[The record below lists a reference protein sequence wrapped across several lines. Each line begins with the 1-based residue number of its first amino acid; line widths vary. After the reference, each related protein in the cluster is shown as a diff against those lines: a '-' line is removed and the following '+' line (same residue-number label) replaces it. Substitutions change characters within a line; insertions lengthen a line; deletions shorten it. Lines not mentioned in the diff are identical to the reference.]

1 MVYLRKIDHHR
12 QQHHSAQQLNLS
24 RSNFYLFF
32 CSDIMAA
39 FDAAAPATWTVD
51 NLKAQTNDALAALLG
66 QHNLTV
72 DKDDDRRDGR
82 KGDARLVNFYTRVA
96 IDDRC

>member
-1 MVYLRKIDHHR
+1 
-12 QQHHSAQQLNLS
+12 
-24 RSNFYLFF
+24 
-32 CSDIMAA
+32 MAA

-72 DKDDDRRDGR
+72 DKDDDRRDDR
-82 KGDARLVNFYTRVA
+82 KGDARLVKADYVRTC
-96 IDDRC
+96 IDYKISLGSGSGSVDFGSRL

>member
-1 MVYLRKIDHHR
+1 
-12 QQHHSAQQLNLS
+12 
-24 RSNFYLFF
+24 
-32 CSDIMAA
+32 MAA

-72 DKDDDRRDGR
+72 DKDDDRRDDR
-82 KGDARLVNFYTRVA
+82 KGDARLVKADYVRTWQDTLNLRQAGRRRRFARQGSREA
-96 IDDRC
+96 

>member
-1 MVYLRKIDHHR
+1 
-12 QQHHSAQQLNLS
+12 
-24 RSNFYLFF
+24 
-32 CSDIMAA
+32 MAA

-72 DKDDDRRDGR
+72 DKDDDRRDDR
-82 KGDARLVNFYTRVA
+82 KGDARFVKADYVRTC
-96 IDDRC
+96 IDHKISLGWR